1 MKLRMHRFAALA
13 LWALLGW
20 GMTARGGFT
29 LHFLFYTYTCIVGYG
44 WLIRWIGLR
53 GVRVER
59 VVRAAD
65 GSTPPEGAFDAGE
78 EAVVVATLR
87 RSFALPLPWLVV
99 RERIGEFEY
108 DLLHGPW
115 LTSRATFSYLLPL
128 PERGVYGFEPTAL
141 WTGDPFGVVPLRM
154 AAANEGGEVVVA
166 PKARVLGPEAEDAL
180 RRLAAAGG
188 GAQRREGDERTEL
201 RAFRDGDPL
210 SRVLW
215 KLAARSDEWVVRVP
229 EAKRLPE
236 ETLVLVDAS
245 GADAEAA
252 DACAEAAAGVV
263 AALAAQRRPFRLLA
277 VGGAASAG
285 AFGIAPGWRRS
296 LAELAPAA
304 PDAPVPPAANPAGGV
319 VCVCAALRPQAA
331 ALCRSARASGREAAV
346 LLVGGRGP
354 AGAAGSSASK
364 SGLELAAQLAH
375 YGVSIATE
383 GGRASDEDRTT
394 VSS

>member
-1 MKLRMHRFAALA
+1 MMRMHRFAALA

-20 GMTARGGFT
+20 GMAARGGFT

-78 EAVVVATLR
+78 EAVVVATIR

-115 LTSRATFSYLLPL
+115 LTSRTTFSYLLPL
-128 PERGVYGFEPTAL
+128 PERGVYRFEPAAL
-141 WTGDPFGVVPLRM
+141 WTGDPFGVVPLRTT
-154 AAANEGGEVVVA
+154 AAGAGGDVVVA
-166 PKARVLGPEAEDAL
+166 PKARLLGPEAEEAL
-180 RRLAAAGG
+180 RRLAAAGN
-188 GAQRREGDERTEL
+188 GAARREGDERTEL
-201 RAFRDGDPL
+201 RAYRDGDPL

-215 KLAARSDEWVVRVP
+215 KLAARSDEWLVRVP
-229 EAKRLPE
+229 EAKRRME
-236 ETLVLVDAS
+236 ETLVLVDAA
-245 GADAEAA
+245 GADAEAV
-252 DACAEAAAGVV
+252 DACAETAAGVV
-263 AALAAQRRPFRLLA
+263 AALAALRRPFRLLA
-277 VGGAASAG
+277 IGGAAARASAS
-285 AFGIAPGWRRS
+285 APGWRRA
-296 LAELAPAA
+296 LAELSPAA
-304 PDAPVPPAANPAGGV
+304 PDAPLPPANPAGGV

-331 ALCRSARASGREAAV
+331 ALCRGARASGREAAV
-346 LLVGGRGP
+346 LLVGGGE
-354 AGAAGSSASK
+354 AGGGASSVAASGS
-364 SGLELAAQLAH
+364 ELAAQLARF
-375 YGVSIATE
+375 GVSIATE
-383 GGRASDEDRTT
+383 GGRANDESRTA